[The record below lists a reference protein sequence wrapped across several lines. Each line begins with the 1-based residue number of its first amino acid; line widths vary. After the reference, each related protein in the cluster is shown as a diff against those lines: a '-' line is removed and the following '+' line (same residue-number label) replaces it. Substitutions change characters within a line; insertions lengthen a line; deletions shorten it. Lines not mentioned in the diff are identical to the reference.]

1 MSKEVLEMAPDW
13 GKTLSQFGV
22 DEVRQFPVD
31 DNEVNK
37 ARAII
42 NRGKKKSI
50 KVFVTNSL
58 LGGGFEIKRTK

>member
-1 MSKEVLEMAPDW
+1 MSKEVLEMSPDW
-13 GKTLSQFGV
+13 GKTLNQFDV
-22 DEVRQFPVD
+22 DEVRQFQVD
-31 DNEVNK
+31 GNEVAK

-58 LGGGFEIKRTK
+58 LSGGFEIKRTK